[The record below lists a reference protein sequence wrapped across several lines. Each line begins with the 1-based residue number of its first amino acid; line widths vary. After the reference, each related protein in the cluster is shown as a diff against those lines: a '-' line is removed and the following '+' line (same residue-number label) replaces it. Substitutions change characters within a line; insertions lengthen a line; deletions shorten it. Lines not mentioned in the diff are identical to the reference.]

1 MNHDFCLHQSK
12 IMLEALE
19 APLADSRAAAVI
31 FEDSFQPQRLAWPGE
46 RQLAVCDSCSQLA
59 VPAAGCSKLSL
70 TAVFSSQLSATA
82 AVKL

>member
-1 MNHDFCLHQSK
+1 
-12 IMLEALE
+12 MLQALQ

-31 FEDSFQPQRLAWPGE
+31 FEDSFQPQRLAW
-46 RQLAVCDSCSQLA
+46 QLAVCDSCSQLA
-59 VPAAGCSKLSL
+59 VPAAGCSKLSV